1 MWLELPW
8 ENIACYEQGPGWDL
22 QTLSL
27 KGQAA
32 KGEMTKEKEMRIG
45 MCGVLEAK
53 VQHVTST
60 PCSTAGS
67 PASTVSGGG
76 PGSSNPRGPVGLVS
90 SSVMEQI
97 PLGGGI
103 SYTDGRREVMT
114 GSVDKTV
121 ERASISSAQGGVPD
135 HPI

>member
-27 KGQAA
+27 KERAA

-76 PGSSNPRGPVGLVS
+76 PGFGNAGA
-90 SSVMEQI
+90 
-97 PLGGGI
+97 PL
-103 SYTDGRREVMT
+103 D
-114 GSVDKTV
+114 
-121 ERASISSAQGGVPD
+121 SSAAVLWSRFPWAEE
-135 HPI
+135 